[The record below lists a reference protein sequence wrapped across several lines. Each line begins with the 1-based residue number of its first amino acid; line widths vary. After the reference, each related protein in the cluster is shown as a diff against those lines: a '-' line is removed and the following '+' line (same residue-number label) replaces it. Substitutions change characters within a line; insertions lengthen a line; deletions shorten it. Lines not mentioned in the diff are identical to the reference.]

1 MQLSKR
7 LSAVA
12 EFVTPGGC
20 LVDVGT
26 DHGYVPIALLEQKK
40 ICLLYTS
47 DAADD

>member
-26 DHGYVPIALLEQKK
+26 DHGYVPIALWNRRRFPPQ
-40 ICLLYTS
+40 S
-47 DAADD
+47 PWM

>member
-26 DHGYVPIALLEQKK
+26 DHGWNSKK
-40 ICLLYTS
+40 FPPQS
-47 DAADD
+47 PWM

>member
-26 DHGYVPIALLEQKK
+26 DHGYVPIALLEQQKFPPQ
-40 ICLLYTS
+40 S
-47 DAADD
+47 PWM

>member
-26 DHGYVPIALLEQKK
+26 DHGYVPIAEE
-40 ICLLYTS
+40 IFCCSSSAIGT
-47 DAADD
+47 

>member
-20 LVDVGT
+20 LVDEIGRAHV
-26 DHGYVPIALLEQKK
+26 
-40 ICLLYTS
+40 
-47 DAADD
+47 

>member
-20 LVDVGT
+20 LVDV
-26 DHGYVPIALLEQKK
+26 DFKK
-40 ICLLYTS
+40 EDICLSLTQ
-47 DAADD
+47 